1 MEPVAV
7 CLDFKPAYGPAN
19 TTARHMETDQLDE
32 STHLPQTPTRH
43 SEACN
48 LLLLQEYVQNVSRAQ
63 QILEHT
69 SASLQRTEILTG
81 IFSEQDLRTLRTAC
95 QCLNSLRIRIE
106 ARPTQW
112 SLQLSNSSCS
122 LCKQVCSQFLP
133 MTSIQRTRAP
143 FQNLFRSFYVTR
155 LSLLANPAST
165 LSSQLHRCLDCIGH
179 ILEAIRCP
187 FLSTHSLYSPSSATT
202 HFPM

>member
-1 MEPVAV
+1 
-7 CLDFKPAYGPAN
+7 
-19 TTARHMETDQLDE
+19 METDQLDE

-48 LLLLQEYVQNVSRAQ
+48 LLLLLEYVKNSRAQ

-81 IFSEQDLRTLRTAC
+81 IFSEQNRQMLRTAC
-95 QCLNSLRIRIE
+95 QCLNSLRVRIE
-106 ARPTQW
+106 AKATKW

-133 MTSIQRTRAP
+133 MTSIQRTRAALP
-143 FQNLFRSFYVTR
+143 EP
-155 LSLLANPAST
+155 LSIILRDKIVLAC
-165 LSSQLHRCLDCIGH
+165 Q
-179 ILEAIRCP
+179 
-187 FLSTHSLYSPSSATT
+187 SSAYSW
-202 HFPM
+202 HQLYRVSYIAASIA

>member
-106 ARPTQW
+106 AKANTVELAVIEQQLQFMQTSVQPVPTDD
-112 SLQLSNSSCS
+112 LHTADTSCPS
-122 LCKQVCSQFLP
+122 R
-133 MTSIQRTRAP
+133 TSFDNFT
-143 FQNLFRSFYVTR
+143 
-155 LSLLANPAST
+155 
-165 LSSQLHRCLDCIGH
+165 
-179 ILEAIRCP
+179 
-187 FLSTHSLYSPSSATT
+187 
-202 HFPM
+202 